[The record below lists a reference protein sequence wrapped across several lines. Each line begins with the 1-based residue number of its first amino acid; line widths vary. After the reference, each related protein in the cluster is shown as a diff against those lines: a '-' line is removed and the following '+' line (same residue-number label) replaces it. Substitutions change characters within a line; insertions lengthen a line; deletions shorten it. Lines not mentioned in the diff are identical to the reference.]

1 MKLLRAA
8 PAYNEKIKQ
17 YGKKDGVLAFLLF
30 GIFILSYVLLALLA
44 VHCSFVKENITAAG
58 CLVNLLLVAIAV
70 LFVKLN
76 RQPLSS
82 IGLSGGN
89 WKASCIAGILLG
101 AVFVFNN
108 CISRLL
114 SGSRLLPL
122 REIAVLLVYFLLVAL
137 CEEIVF
143 RGYIGTRIYGLIQKK
158 WLAILVT
165 GLLFVLMHYPYRMIA
180 GGMTISE
187 LTFDNF
193 GWILNLFFTHV
204 LLNFIYLKTDSLYG
218 AILPHWLSNLAYNIV
233 Q

>member
-17 YGKKDGVLAFLLF
+17 YGKKDGLCAFLLF
-30 GIFILSYVLLALLA
+30 GVIVLLYAVLGLLA
-44 VHCSFVKENITAAG
+44 VHSSFVKSHITAAG
-58 CLVNLLLVAIAV
+58 CLVNLLLIAIAI
-70 LFVKLN
+70 LFVKGNGQSLAT
-76 RQPLSS
+76 

-108 CISRLL
+108 CVSHLL
-114 SGSRLLPL
+114 SGGQLLPL
-122 REIAVLLVYFLLVAL
+122 GEIGVLLVYFLLVAL

-158 WLAILVT
+158 WLAIAVT
-165 GLLFVLMHYPYRMIA
+165 GILFVAMHYPYRMIA
-180 GGMTISE
+180 GGMTFSQ